1 MAPVGIV
8 EVLTD
13 VVMAPLVALG
23 ASLADLMVALF
34 GNSARIIIAG
44 MVASLGSLRKTGPM
58 TFVLGVTA
66 SLASVYLIRVY
77 LEEQKT
83 SEPIPSLTLPWV
95 SYEEEEE
102 QEDVLPD
109 GGDEEA
115 EEDEE
120 VGD

>member
-8 EVLTD
+8 EVLRD

-44 MVASLGSLRKTGPM
+44 MVASLGSLMKTGPM

-66 SLASVYLIRVY
+66 SLSSVYLIHVY

-83 SEPIPSLTLPWV
+83 SEPIPPLTLPWV
-95 SYEEEEE
+95 SCEEEEE